1 MPRIGNITVIDQVVE
16 GAAMI
21 ESDPAH
27 YDMIGRADSFTV
39 QVYVSNSGG
48 TSPTITVT
56 YQASNDG
63 RSWITKQTLLSAV
76 NIATTPYES
85 MTDSTTDIVNGAQGK
100 LTVQLGGTNPTAYVR
115 IVICLR
121 TE

>member
-1 MPRIGNITVIDQVVE
+1 MSRIGNLIVIDQVID
-16 GAAMI
+16 GGQMI

-27 YDMIGRADSFTV
+27 YEMLGRADSYTV
-39 QVYVSNSGG
+39 QVYASNSGG

-63 RSWITKQTLLSAV
+63 RRWITKQTLLSAV
-76 NIATTPYES
+76 SISTTPYES
-85 MTDSTTDIVNGAQGK
+85 MTDSTTNMVNGAQGK
-100 LTVQLGGTNPTAYVR
+100 ITVQLGGTDPTAYVR